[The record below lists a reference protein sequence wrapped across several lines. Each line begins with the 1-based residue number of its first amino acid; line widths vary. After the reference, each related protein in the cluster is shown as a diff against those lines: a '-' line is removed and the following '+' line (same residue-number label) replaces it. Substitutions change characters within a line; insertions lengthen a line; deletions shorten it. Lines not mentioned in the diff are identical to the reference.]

1 MNIVELCDRYSLSKK
16 ALYNRFD
23 AVGIKPQIGADKK
36 AFVTPEQLAVLDDLN
51 EHLKAGGNLRNY
63 TPVSPVAK
71 QSEVETTQ
79 SEVVTTPIKE
89 ISKSVTYKEL
99 EVIESQAI
107 EPRSPG
113 VELGIIGSSE
123 ATTTLVELLGAIAS
137 SQRDPLRKHQQLK
150 EAAAEGWILTTS
162 EIEEIIGV
170 KPHGEVFV
178 RGNWQFK
185 RAGKIGRELG
195 WVVERV

>member
-23 AVGIKPQIGADKK
+23 AVNIKPQIGADNK
-36 AFVTPEQLAVLDDLN
+36 AYVTPEQIAVLDDLDR
-51 EHLKAGGNLRNY
+51 HLKSGGNLRNY

-89 ISKSVTYKEL
+89 ISKSLTYQEL

-107 EPRSPG
+107 QPRSPG
-113 VELGIIGSSE
+113 EELGLVGSSE
-123 ATTTLVELLGAIAS
+123 VTTTLVEVLGAIAS

-170 KPHGEVFV
+170 KPHGEIFI
-178 RGNWQFK
+178 RGNWQLK
-185 RAGKIGRELG
+185 RAGKIGRESA
-195 WVVERV
+195 WVVEKV